1 MKVINHTNIY
11 NDSSDTGSIDDYPF
25 VSIIV
30 PAYNAEEI
38 IGTLVESLINQD
50 YPKELLEIII
60 VDNNSTDNTFQTA
73 KEYEHEYPDLIR
85 ILEERDIQS
94 SYAARNTGIKV
105 ARGSIIAFI
114 DADCTATP
122 QWIKEGIRTM
132 NSESADLVGGNVEFT
147 YSEKKSAAEVHDSMT
162 NMQIEYNINE
172 EGVAKTANLFV
183 KPSLFNSVG
192 MFPDWVKS
200 GGDVMWTG
208 AATEKGFNL
217 VYSPKAIV
225 KHPARTLKELL
236 KKRYRVGKGIVHIWI
251 SEGKTWREI
260 MLLPKQL
267 FFSKS
272 ESNQVVKPKRS
283 NKEKGIQNTPG
294 ILCVK
299 CLCLLSTGVGILRE
313 IFSSFKNDGRK

>member
-1 MKVINHTNIY
+1 M
-11 NDSSDTGSIDDYPF
+11 
-25 VSIIV
+25 
-30 PAYNAEEI
+30 
-38 IGTLVESLINQD
+38 
-50 YPKELLEIII
+50 LEIII
-60 VDNNSTDNTFQTA
+60 VDNNSTDNTLQ
-73 KEYEHEYPDLIR
+73 KVKVHESEYPDLIR
-85 ILEERDIQS
+85 ILEEKEIQS
-94 SYAARNTGIKV
+94 SYAARNTGIKA

-114 DADCTATP
+114 DADCIATP

-132 NSESADLVGGNVEFT
+132 FSESADLVGGNVEFT

-183 KPSLFNSVG
+183 KPSLFESVG

-208 AATEKGFNL
+208 SATKKGFNL
-217 VYSPKAIV
+217 VYSPKAVV

-236 KKRYRVGKGIVHIWI
+236 KKRYRVGKGMVHIWV

-260 MLLPKQL
+260 ILLPKQL

-272 ESNQVVKPKRS
+272 TTNPDVIPKK
-283 NKEKGIQNTPG
+283 NLKKEGIPNTPG

-299 CLCLLSTGVGILRE
+299 YLCLLSTGFGVIRE
-313 IFSSFKNDGRK
+313 LFSSLKNDDRE